1 MNNFISQNKAGLCIG
16 GGLAFMLFGAGLAA
30 IFSPKAV
37 QAIEDKKE
45 ELGVDELPVGEKIKT
60 SIGYY
65 LPTIGFEILGASM
78 ILYGNQ
84 VNLRNEAA
92 IMAAYAMN
100 ETALQITR
108 DKIREVVG
116 EKKEKDIQESVA
128 KEFID
133 RNPSNS
139 GSIIVTGN
147 GDCLCYD
154 QVANQYFRSSKT
166 QIEDTINRLNYDMRS
181 CNIITLNEYCLKLG
195 VDEVILGNEL
205 GWDIDRNGYIDV
217 SFTATLT
224 KTGEPCIVIA
234 HNTIPKAL
242 KSSI

>member
-108 DKIREVVG
+108 DKIKFESLLVTAFSRVG
-116 EKKEKDIQESVA
+116 
-128 KEFID
+128 
-133 RNPSNS
+133 S
-139 GSIIVTGN
+139 GVG
-147 GDCLCYD
+147 
-154 QVANQYFRSSKT
+154 A
-166 QIEDTINRLNYDMRS
+166 RLRHVRLAW
-181 CNIITLNEYCLKLG
+181 CG
-195 VDEVILGNEL
+195 
-205 GWDIDRNGYIDV
+205 
-217 SFTATLT
+217 
-224 KTGEPCIVIA
+224 
-234 HNTIPKAL
+234 
-242 KSSI
+242 

>member
-84 VNLRNEAA
+84 VNLKNEAA

-128 KEFID
+128 NDLLE
-133 RNPSNS
+133 RNKSKS
-139 GSIIVTGN
+139 STVIITDN
-147 GDCLCYD
+147 GDRLCFD
-154 QVANQYFRSSKT
+154 NIINQYFKSSKT
-166 QIEDTINRLNYDMRS
+166 RVETAINKLNFD
-181 CNIITLNEYCLKLG
+181 IINGRGVVTLNDYCLALG
-195 VDEVILGNEL
+195 LPEVELGTEL
-205 GWDIDRNGYIDV
+205 GWGLSNPINATFGSKLLDNGDPCV
-217 SFTATLT
+217 SIF
-224 KTGEPCIVIA
+224 
-234 HNTIPKAL
+234 HNNIPKPINL
-242 KSSI
+242 I